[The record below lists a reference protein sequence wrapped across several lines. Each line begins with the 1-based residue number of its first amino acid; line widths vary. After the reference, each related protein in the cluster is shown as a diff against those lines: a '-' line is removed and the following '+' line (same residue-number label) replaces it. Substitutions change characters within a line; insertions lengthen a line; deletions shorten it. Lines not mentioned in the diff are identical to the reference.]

1 MNELVVV
8 IEAGLGLGLGLVDV
22 VVIEFGLDRETLA
35 GLLDGRFFFVMVE
48 MVKIQPKVFAIAIN
62 VEDCVYVF

>member
-8 IEAGLGLGLGLVDV
+8 IEAGLGLVDV
-22 VVIEFGLDRETLA
+22 VVVVIEVGLDRETLA

-48 MVKIQPKVFAIAIN
+48 MVKIQPNVFAIAIN
-62 VEDCVYVF
+62 VEDFVYVF